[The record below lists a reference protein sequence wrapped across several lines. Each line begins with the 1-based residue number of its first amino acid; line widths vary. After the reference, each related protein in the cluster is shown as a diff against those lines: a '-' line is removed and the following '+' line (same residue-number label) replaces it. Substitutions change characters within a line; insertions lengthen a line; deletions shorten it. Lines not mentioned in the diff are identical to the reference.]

1 MTLDPATV
9 ERCYADLIAAWGRHD
24 LPAIQSMHAPN
35 AELVIGGR
43 HDLSGRYV
51 GPGAVLA
58 ALVKFAPYV
67 QAGTPHTERLEFRDG
82 EVESAAVVTIRSPLK
97 RGEVRTVFRTTI
109 RFDDD
114 GRIVHVWNRA
124 DDQQALDAF
133 FGVLD
138 SERR

>member
-1 MTLDPATV
+1 MTLDPAAV
-9 ERCYADLIAAWGRHD
+9 EARYAELIAAWARHD
-24 LPAIQSMHAPN
+24 LPAIQAMHAPG

-43 HDLSGRYV
+43 HDLAGRYV
-51 GPGAVLA
+51 GPGALLA

-67 QAGTPHTERLEFRDG
+67 QAGAPHTEQIEFRDG
-82 EVESAAVVTIRSPLK
+82 EVESASLVTIRSPLK
-97 RGEVRTVFRTTI
+97 PGEIQTVFRTTI
-109 RFDDD
+109 RFDEE
-114 GRIVHVWNRA
+114 GRILHVHNRA